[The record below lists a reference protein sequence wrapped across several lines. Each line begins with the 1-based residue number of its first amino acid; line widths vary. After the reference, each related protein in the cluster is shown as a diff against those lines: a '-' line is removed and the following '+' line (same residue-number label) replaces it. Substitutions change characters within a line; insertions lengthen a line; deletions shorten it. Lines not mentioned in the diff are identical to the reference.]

1 MNGIATSKPFFR
13 IEFWKE
19 TPYFR
24 IEFWKETPHFRIEFW
39 KNLSCYKRN

>member
-1 MNGIATSKPFFR
+1 MVSRPQNLFFR